1 MSIYDALKAGVHQYI
16 KKKSR
21 WREKDSQTGGI
32 QKEGDGQWGS
42 IKSGFGPLSLT
53 MCVGKYGI
61 IPKMDLTHLK
71 QSHDPVSHATVAEL
85 PNATKRA

>member
-1 MSIYDALKAGVHQYI
+1 
-16 KKKSR
+16 
-21 WREKDSQTGGI
+21 
-32 QKEGDGQWGS
+32 
-42 IKSGFGPLSLT
+42 